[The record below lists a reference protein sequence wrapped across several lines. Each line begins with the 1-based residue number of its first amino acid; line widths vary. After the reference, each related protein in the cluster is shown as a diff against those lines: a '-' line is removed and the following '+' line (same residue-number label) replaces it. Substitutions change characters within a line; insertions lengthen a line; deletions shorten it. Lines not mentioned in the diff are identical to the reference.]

1 MLTTLLRT
9 GVLALLLN
17 DYLKRNYPNKY
28 QEMIV
33 SISYNLIYLYS
44 KAQILYANLIK
55 VLNKKIE
62 ENPNLLKLKNDL
74 DLLIKPKSGIVTMLE
89 YVRNGNPVNITS
101 DKSDNKSEDDCDF
114 TIYSWLDDT
123 KSCVNKKLIYD
134 SKEHLSFSEVSD
146 IKFLLVELKF
156 GENSSHKID
165 LKTDEYNFY
174 MVGNSF
180 NKQFFVYY
188 LKQIIKISEEIND
201 DDKFSLKIIDNDVN
215 TVELDFTDKNESILL
230 EKNGYKLLNL
240 NDSGDNK

>member
-28 QEMIV
+28 EEMIV

-62 ENPNLLKLKNDL
+62 ENPNLLKLKNDF
-74 DLLIKPKSGIVTMLE
+74 DLLMKPKSGIVTMIE
-89 YVRNGNPVNITS
+89 YIKNGNPVNITS
-101 DKSDNKSEDDCDF
+101 DKSDDNCDF
-114 TIYSWLDDT
+114 MIYSWLDDT

-134 SKEHLSFSEVSD
+134 LKEPLSFSEVSD
-146 IKFLLVELKF
+146 IKFLLVELKI
-156 GENSSHKID
+156 GENSSHKIV

-174 MVGNSF
+174 IVGNTF
-180 NKQFFVYY
+180 TKQFFIYY
-188 LKQIIKISEEIND
+188 LKQILKIGEEIKD
-201 DDKFSLKIIDNDVN
+201 DDKFNLKIIDHDVN

-230 EKNGYKLLNL
+230 EKSGYKLLNL
-240 NDSGDNK
+240 NDSDDNK

>member
-1 MLTTLLRT
+1 MLTALLRT

-17 DYLKRNYPNKY
+17 DYLKRNYPTKY

-62 ENPNLLKLKNDL
+62 ENPNLLKLKNDF
-74 DLLIKPKSGIVTMLE
+74 DLLMKPKSGIVTMLE

-101 DKSDNKSEDDCDF
+101 DKSEDECDF

-156 GENSSHKID
+156 GENNSHKIEF
-165 LKTDEYNFY
+165 KTDEFNFY

-180 NKQFFVYY
+180 NKQFFIYY
-188 LKQIIKISEEIND
+188 LKQIIKISEEIKD
-201 DDKFSLKIIDNDVN
+201 DDKFNLKIIDQDVN

-230 EKNGYKLLNL
+230 EKTGYKLLNL
-240 NDSGDNK
+240 NDSDDNK